1 MRSLSRSIWGVVL
14 GVGLVIGG
22 SAMAGDP
29 VPPAPAA
36 PAKPSCDESCRA
48 CNMSQKDRVAAYGVK
63 ETPARFLY
71 AMPFLEAVPL
81 DAYVACQ
88 RKFIAAGGKGANPAC
103 TELVISECTR
113 ACTAAK

>member
-1 MRSLSRSIWGVVL
+1 MRSLSRSIWGVAL

-22 SAMAGDP
+22 SAMAGD
-29 VPPAPAA
+29 PAPAA

-48 CNMSQKDRVAAYGVK
+48 CNMSQKDLLAAYGVK
-63 ETPARFLY
+63 ETPPRFLY

-81 DAYVACQ
+81 DAWLACQ
-88 RKFIAAGGKGANPAC
+88 RKFIAAGGKGSSPGC
-103 TELVISECTR
+103 SEIVISECTR

>member
-1 MRSLSRSIWGVVL
+1 MRSLSRSIRGVVL

-29 VPPAPAA
+29 AAPAA

-48 CNMSQKDRVAAYGVK
+48 CNMSQKDLLAAYGVK
-63 ETPARFLY
+63 ETPPRFLY

-81 DAYVACQ
+81 DAYMACQ
-88 RKFIAAGGKGANPAC
+88 RKFIAAGGNGISPEC
-103 TELVISECTR
+103 TDLVISECTR
-113 ACTAAK
+113 ACAAAK